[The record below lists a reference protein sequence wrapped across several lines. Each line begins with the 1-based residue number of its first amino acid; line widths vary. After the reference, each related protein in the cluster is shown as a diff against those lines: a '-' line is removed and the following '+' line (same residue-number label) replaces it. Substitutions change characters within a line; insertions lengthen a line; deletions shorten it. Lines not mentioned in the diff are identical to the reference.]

1 MNEVPAWEINTIDC
15 YNSSITALLANND
28 INATSVGFECIVEEC
43 GAANGVTISV
53 EITLQATAAFWQFL
67 LEERVLKPFFERRH
81 GAKTLVRLSYKA
93 NQMNLPFETRDLDPT
108 SETVAKSHADKLK
121 EMKDWNLSPFKKLL
135 KTVKNKSCGGY
146 SIVQRL

>member
-1 MNEVPAWEINTIDC
+1 M
-15 YNSSITALLANND
+15 
-28 INATSVGFECIVEEC
+28 
-43 GAANGVTISV
+43 
-53 EITLQATAAFWQFL
+53 QATAAFWQFL

-146 SIVQRL
+146 SMHCAEI

>member
-67 LEERVLKPFFERRH
+67 LEECSNHFLK
-81 GAKTLVRLSYKA
+81 GD
-93 NQMNLPFETRDLDPT
+93 M
-108 SETVAKSHADKLK
+108 
-121 EMKDWNLSPFKKLL
+121 
-135 KTVKNKSCGGY
+135 
-146 SIVQRL
+146 VQRHL